1 MRFICSDWLWFCGTP
16 FSSFSVDRQIACR
29 IKPGEDMVL
38 WVHTHSL
45 ILACSSTTLGGV
57 LILPLLSN
65 EIYWPSQEQWG
76 ATLVQDNII
85 YWEEEMRD
93 CLCCPHNIWKTCNCC
108 LPCQRRDKRGQ
119 IHPSNKYIHVSK
131 PLLETCRMIYL
142 KLKKKTIMLTIGKS
156 KGLVTTSSFQHADY
170 ET

>member
-1 MRFICSDWLWFCGTP
+1 MLFSCS
-16 FSSFSVDRQIACR
+16 
-29 IKPGEDMVL
+29 VL
-38 WVHTHSL
+38 WVIGCDFVARHFPLCGQTNCLSHQAWWGHGAMSL

-85 YWEEEMRD
+85 YWEEETRD

-108 LPCQRRDKRGQ
+108 LPDQRRDKRGQ
-119 IHPSNKYIHVSK
+119 IHPDKNMSLSLFWKHVGWFTWNWK
-131 PLLETCRMIYL
+131 RR
-142 KLKKKTIMLTIGKS
+142 
-156 KGLVTTSSFQHADY
+156 Q
-170 ET
+170 